1 MSLYSAKLLTN
12 ASILLQDVERF
23 VTKQLKLLFG
33 QNKLVKKSLLSE
45 KYFLLLLCWV
55 MFHFKDFFQTFVP
68 IQILFLLQMNT
79 RMKMLLSTEYRKFN
93 GYIHPS

>member
-1 MSLYSAKLLTN
+1 MTHKLELHMSLYSAKLLTN

-45 KYFLLLLCWV
+45 KYFLITIVLS
-55 MFHFKDFFQTFVP
+55 FVS
-68 IQILFLLQMNT
+68 F
-79 RMKMLLSTEYRKFN
+79 
-93 GYIHPS
+93 